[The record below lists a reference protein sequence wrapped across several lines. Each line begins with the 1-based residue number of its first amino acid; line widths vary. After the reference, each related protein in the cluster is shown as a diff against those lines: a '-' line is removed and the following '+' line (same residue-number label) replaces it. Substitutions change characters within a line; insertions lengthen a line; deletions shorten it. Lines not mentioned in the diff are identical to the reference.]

1 MYTKKLINL
10 IGISNLKLTLRICR
24 LKAIQKESQDYLN
37 MLTETISVEMK
48 AKNTTQQL
56 QIVIMFLLNF
66 TYITLPKLKFSIDM
80 HVASV
85 LGQYALE

>member
-48 AKNTTQQL
+48 AKNTT
-56 QIVIMFLLNF
+56 
-66 TYITLPKLKFSIDM
+66 
-80 HVASV
+80 
-85 LGQYALE
+85 